1 MDKHTQ
7 AKLVW
12 GLLLFFNLLGLWS
25 ICKGWADGEFS
36 RGRWGVQSRKIRRED
51 DPSGF
56 QRYLIAMLVINA
68 SFLIALLI
76 WGFALFIWR

>member
-25 ICKGWADGEFS
+25 IGKGWADGEFS
-36 RGRWGVQSRKIRRED
+36 RSRWGVQSRKIRRED

-56 QRYLIAMLVINA
+56 QRYLIGVLLINAFFLVALVIGG
-68 SFLIALLI
+68 
-76 WGFALFIWR
+76 WALFVWS